1 MRRAVRAGEGSIQP
15 EVIVVSDRGD
25 GSAATIEAV
34 SRHFDCLGV
43 RPGGDV
49 GDADAV
55 FAILVDASLDSGETV
70 AHLRGLRARC
80 PVGLQLIVLMRA
92 DDRRS
97 RVQGQAV
104 GGSMFLH
111 PGIEPQAV
119 VGRLLQLAAAR
130 AHGVDD
136 RMRAAVLGAQAA
148 CTALANI
155 FEAANAGSRIDGAV
169 VETGTRIV
177 LEAIEQG
184 GIANWLDAVRAYDDR
199 IYQHSVMVAG
209 LAAAFAGTLGFSA
222 ADRLRLTRAAL
233 VHDVGKA
240 KIPISIL
247 RKPGRLEPY
256 EMSIV
261 RTHPILGHEMLKQ
274 AGVTDPAMLEVA
286 RKHHERLDGS
296 GYPEGLKG
304 DQIGDFVRLV
314 AVCDVYAALV
324 APRPPRPS
332 FDIAS
337 ALAEL
342 DREAAEGR
350 LEEAIVAVFSRTF
363 APEPSRSEPATYG
376 ISPR

>member
-1 MRRAVRAGEGSIQP
+1 MQP
-15 EVIVVSDRGD
+15 EVIVVSDRDD
-25 GSAATIEAV
+25 GSAATVEAV
-34 SRHFDCLGV
+34 SHHFDCLGL
-43 RPGGDV
+43 RPGEDL
-49 GDADAV
+49 GDAQAV
-55 FAILVDASLDSGETV
+55 FAILVDASLDSGDTV
-70 AHLRGLRARC
+70 AHLRSLRARC
-80 PVGLQLIVLMRA
+80 PAGLQLIVMMRT

-97 RVQGQAV
+97 RVQGQSM

-111 PGIEPQAV
+111 PGIEPRAV
-119 VGRLLQLAAAR
+119 AGRLLQLAAAR
-130 AHGVDD
+130 SHGVDD
-136 RMRAAVLGAQAA
+136 GMRAAVLGAQAA
-148 CTALANI
+148 CAALANI
-155 FEAANAGSRIDGAV
+155 FEAANAGHRIDGV
-169 VETGTRIV
+169 VIETGTRIV

-247 RKPGRLEPY
+247 RKAGRLEPY
-256 EMSIV
+256 ELSIV
-261 RTHPILGHEMLKQ
+261 RTHPVLGHEMLKQ

-286 RKHHERLDGS
+286 KKHHERLDGS

-350 LEEAIVAVFSRTF
+350 LEAAIVAVFARTF
-363 APEPSRSEPATYG
+363 APEPPPSQPAAYG

>member
-1 MRRAVRAGEGSIQP
+1 MQP
-15 EVIVVSDRGD
+15 EVIVVSDRSD
-25 GSAATIEAV
+25 ASAATVEAV
-34 SRHFDCLGV
+34 SRHFHCIPV
-43 RPGGDV
+43 RSGDKV
-49 GDADAV
+49 DDVDAI
-55 FAILVDASLDSGETV
+55 FAIVVDASLDSGEMV
-70 AHLRGLRARC
+70 AQLRGLRGRC
-80 PVGLQLIVLMRA
+80 PVGAQLIVMMRA

-97 RVQGQAV
+97 RVQAQSM

-119 VGRLLQLAAAR
+119 AGRLLQLAAAR

-148 CTALANI
+148 CAALANI
-155 FEAANAGSRIDGAV
+155 FEAANAGRRIDGAV
-169 VETGTRIV
+169 VETGTRVV

-209 LAAAFAGTLGFSA
+209 LAAAFASTLGFSA

-247 RKPGRLEPY
+247 RKAGRLEPY
-256 EMSIV
+256 ELSIV
-261 RTHPILGHEMLKQ
+261 RTHPVLGHEMLKQ

-286 RKHHERLDGS
+286 KKHHERLDGS

-332 FDIAS
+332 FDIPA

-350 LEEAIVAVFSRTF
+350 LERAIVAVFARTF
-363 APEPSRSEPATYG
+363 APEPGRPEPAPYG
-376 ISPR
+376 LAPR

>member
-1 MRRAVRAGEGSIQP
+1 MQP
-15 EVIVVSDRGD
+15 EVIVVTDRSDA
-25 GSAATIEAV
+25 SAATCLEV
-34 SRHFDCLGV
+34 SRHFECEAV
-43 RPGGDV
+43 RPG
-49 GDADAV
+49 DAIDDPSAA
-55 FAILVDASLDSGETV
+55 FALLVDASLDAPGTV
-70 AHLRGLRARC
+70 AFVRSLRARC
-80 PVGLQLIVLMRA
+80 PAGMQIVLMMRE

-97 RVQGQAV
+97 RVQGQSI
-104 GGSMFLH
+104 GGSMFLR

-119 VGRLLQLAAAR
+119 AGRLLQLSLAR
-130 AHGVDD
+130 PGGVDG

-148 CTALANI
+148 CAALANI
-155 FEAANAGSRIDGAV
+155 FEAANAGSPIDRSV
-169 VETGTRIV
+169 VETGTRVV

-209 LAAAFAGTLGFSA
+209 LAAAFASTLGFSA

-247 RKPGRLEPY
+247 KKPGRLEPY
-256 EMSIV
+256 ELSIV
-261 RTHPILGHEMLKQ
+261 RTHPRLGHEMLKH
-274 AGVTDPAMLEVA
+274 AGVSDPAMLEVVVG
-286 RKHHERLDGS
+286 HHERLDGS
-296 GYPEGLKG
+296 GYPDGLKG

-332 FDIAS
+332 YDIAS

-350 LEEAIVAVFSRTF
+350 LERAIVAVFARTF
-363 APEPSRSEPATYG
+363 APEPPPSEPAAYG

>member
-1 MRRAVRAGEGSIQP
+1 MKP
-15 EVIVVSDRGD
+15 EVVVVSDRAD
-25 GSAATIEAV
+25 GSAATVEAV

-43 RPGGDV
+43 RPGDDV

-55 FAILVDASLDSGETV
+55 FAILVDASLDSPETV

-80 PVGLQLIVLMRA
+80 PVGLQTIVLMRA

-111 PGIEPQAV
+111 PAIEPQAV
-119 VGRLLQLAAAR
+119 AGRLLQLAAAR
-130 AHGVDD
+130 ARGVDD

-148 CTALANI
+148 CAALANI
-155 FEAANAGSRIDGAV
+155 FEAANAGRAIDGAV

-209 LAAAFAGTLGFSA
+209 LAAAFAATLGFSA

-240 KIPISIL
+240 RIPISIL
-247 RKPGRLEPY
+247 RKAGRLEPY
-256 EMSIV
+256 EVSIV
-261 RTHPILGHEMLKQ
+261 RTHPVLGHEMLRQ

-296 GYPEGLKG
+296 GYPEGLKA

-332 FDIAS
+332 FDIPS

-342 DREAAEGR
+342 DLEAAEGR
-350 LEEAIVAVFSRTF
+350 LEAAIVAVFGSTF
-363 APEPSRSEPATYG
+363 APAPARPEPAPYG
-376 ISPR
+376 TSPR

>member
-1 MRRAVRAGEGSIQP
+1 MQP
-15 EVIVVSDRGD
+15 EVIVVSDRD
-25 GSAATIEAV
+25 DASASTVEEV
-34 SRHFDCLGV
+34 SRHFSCVVV
-43 RPGGDV
+43 RPGDEV
-49 GDADAV
+49 EDTQAV
-55 FAILVDASLDSGETV
+55 FAILLDASIEVGETV
-70 AHLRGLRARC
+70 AYLRGLRSRC
-80 PVGLQLIVLMRA
+80 PVGLQLIVKMRV

-97 RVQGQAV
+97 RVQAQAL

-111 PGIEPQAV
+111 PGIEPQGV
-119 VGRLLQLAAAR
+119 SGRLLQLAAAR
-130 AHGVDD
+130 SHGMDD
-136 RMRAAVLGAQAA
+136 GKRAAVLGAQTA
-148 CTALANI
+148 CAALANI
-155 FEAANAGSRIDGAV
+155 FEAANAGRRIDAALI
-169 VETGTRIV
+169 ETGTRVV
-177 LEAIEQG
+177 LEAIERG

-209 LAAAFAGTLGFSA
+209 LAAAFASTLGFSA
-222 ADRLRLTRAAL
+222 SDRLRLTRAAL

-247 RKPGRLEPY
+247 RKPGRLESY
-256 EMSIV
+256 ELSIV

-296 GYPEGLKG
+296 GYPDGLKG

-332 FDIAS
+332 YDIAS

-350 LEEAIVAVFSRTF
+350 LERAIVAVFARTF
-363 APEPSRSEPATYG
+363 TPEPPRSEPPSFAG
-376 ISPR
+376 PR